1 MALKDMKTGAL
12 EGVRSIVQTVE
23 RAFQEPWELTSA
35 RLLGSEWSPR
45 LEVKETEKDVI
56 VTAGLPGLDKD
67 DLHVSA
73 TEDSLSI
80 RGLKITEEPAHEDE
94 RRAKDRDVKKTE
106 TRESFYRSIS
116 LPATVRPDDVKAHY
130 KDGTLTITLPKAK
143 HTRVKRVPID

>member
-1 MALKDMKTGAL
+1 MALKDMKMTGAL

-45 LEVKETEKDVI
+45 LEVKETEKDVV
-56 VTAGLPGLDKD
+56 VTAALPGLDKN

-80 RGLKITEEPAHEDE
+80 RGLKITEGPAPE
-94 RRAKDRDVKKTE
+94 AKDQDVQKI
-106 TRESFYRSIS
+106 RESFYRSIS

-130 KDGTLTITLPKAK
+130 KNGTLTITLPKAK
-143 HTRVKRVPID
+143 HTRVKRVSID